1 MIELYL
7 LVHKCCDSI
16 CTFDHECEFDK
27 ICKDGRCIKN
37 RKVEWEC
44 SSGRFETPSLACK
57 KVCKHGSDG
66 QKCKECNAEEY
77 FGQEGGYY
85 FGSDGGF
92 ILAKKRCR
100 VGLDFELSM
109 EIKPKNASGILLAIQ
124 GRKDYLILQMANNT
138 IYLTADNGRGPITSH
153 FKFTN
158 YDIQI
163 FNGNWHEI
171 LGNNF
176 V

>member
-1 MIELYL
+1 MYL
-7 LVHKCCDSI
+7 LVHRCCDSI
-16 CTFDHECEFDK
+16 CTFDHECDFDK
-27 ICKDGRCIKN
+27 ICKDGRCIKDRN
-37 RKVEWEC
+37 VEWEC

-85 FGSDGGF
+85 FGPDGGF